1 VFDAA
6 SPRLVVTDS
15 LGRRL
20 IPVEKAVVTLGR
32 RSDNDV
38 RVTDAG
44 VSRRHAEIHVGPDG
58 CRIQDCSSRFG
69 TFVNGERRAD
79 HVLTHGDRIRLGQ
92 SADTDIVFFVG
103 DADDLP
109 SQAKSAVAAA
119 SELRNLAALLEGLR
133 ALGSGR
139 VLDDVLTLVL
149 DAAIDVT
156 GAERAFIMLAQAGRR
171 LEFMRGRG
179 RGRVTL
185 SGQTF
190 ATSRKI
196 PDTVFATGQPLIVE
210 DLLDT
215 GLAAAHAGTVAIGIR
230 HVLCTPLR
238 LVRYVERVDDRTE
251 DERIGVL
258 YLDSRERG
266 ALGAASTRSALET
279 LSTEA
284 AIAIENARLYRE
296 ALERSKLE
304 QELQMAA
311 AIQQALLPNG
321 DVTGGFFTIAGTS
334 MPCRAIGGD
343 FFDYLDRPGGPF
355 GFMLGD
361 VAGKGSPAALLAAA
375 VLGMFSAEAGYHTS
389 PGALMTRLNSGLLRR
404 HIEARFVTAFY
415 GVLAPDGSLTYSNAG
430 HNPPMLVT
438 ADGVRRL
445 DTGGLVLG
453 LFAHGTFDEETLT
466 LRPGD
471 AVVVFSDGVTEALDE
486 AGAEFTDERLL
497 AAVMGQRAQ
506 EPRAWLD
513 ALVAD
518 VRAFCGRATPSDDL
532 TMMVV
537 RYDGR
542 PRGGAD
548 S

>member
-1 VFDAA
+1 
-6 SPRLVVTDS
+6 VTDS
-15 LGRRL
+15 LGRRF
-20 IPVEKAVVTLGR
+20 IPVDKAVLTLGR

-44 VSRRHAEIHVGPDG
+44 VSRRHAEIHLGPDG

-69 TFVNGERRAD
+69 TFVNGERRSD

-92 SADTDIVFFVG
+92 SADTDIAFVIG

-119 SELRNLAALLEGLR
+119 SEFRHLAGLLEGLR

-149 DAAIDVT
+149 DAAIEVT
-156 GAERAFIMLAQAGRR
+156 GAERGLIMLAQAGQP
-171 LEFMRGRG
+171 LEFTRARGRG
-179 RGRVTL
+179 HITL
-185 SGQTF
+185 SGQSF

-196 PDTVFATGQPLIVE
+196 PETVFATGQPMIVE

-215 GLAAAHAGTVAIGIR
+215 ELAAAHAGTVALGIR

-238 LVRYVERVDDRTE
+238 LVRYVERVEDHIDDE
-251 DERIGVL
+251 IIGVL

-266 ALGAASTRSALET
+266 ALGSPSTRSALET

-284 AIAIENARLYRE
+284 AVAIQNARLYRE
-296 ALERSKLE
+296 ALERAKLE
-304 QELQMAA
+304 QELRMAA
-311 AIQQALLPNG
+311 SIQQALLPVG
-321 DVTGGFFTIAGTS
+321 DVTGGFFTIAGS
-334 MPCRAIGGD
+334 SLPCRAVGGD

-355 GFMLGD
+355 GFILGD

-375 VLGMFSAEAGYHTS
+375 ALGMFSAEAGYQTS
-389 PGALMTRLNSGLLRR
+389 PAALVARLNSGLLRR

-415 GVLAPDGSLTYSNAG
+415 GVLAPDGSLTYTNAG

-445 DTGGLVLG
+445 ETGGLVLG
-453 LFAHGTFDEETLT
+453 LFAHGAFDEETLT
-466 LRPGD
+466 LQPGD
-471 AVVVFSDGVTEALDE
+471 AVVIFSDGVSEALDE
-486 AGAEFTDERLL
+486 AGAEFTDERLQ
-497 AAVMGQRAQ
+497 AAVMAHRDQA
-506 EPRAWLD
+506 PRAWLD
-513 ALVAD
+513 ALVAE

-537 RYDGR
+537 RYDG
-542 PRGGAD
+542 PPGVGNA
-548 S
+548 